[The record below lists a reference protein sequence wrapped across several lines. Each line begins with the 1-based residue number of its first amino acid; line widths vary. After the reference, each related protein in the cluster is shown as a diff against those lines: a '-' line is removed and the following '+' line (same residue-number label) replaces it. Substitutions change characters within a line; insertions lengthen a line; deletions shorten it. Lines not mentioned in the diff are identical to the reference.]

1 MFMEKISVTVITLNE
16 EKIIERCLKSLQW
29 ADEILVLDSF
39 SSDRTVELCR
49 KYTDKVFQEK
59 WQGYGKQK
67 NLCAARSSHRW
78 VLNID
83 ADEVVSPECAK
94 AIQQELEMG
103 SGHPLY
109 QFPRKNFFGSRWVR
123 FGGWYPDK
131 ISRLYDKTRVSF
143 TESRVHEKL
152 NPDDDSGLIGEPLL
166 HYSYEGLADYIDR
179 LNRYSTLFAEEK
191 GQSGWTAGLGHL
203 YLRPPLTFFK
213 NFILRQG
220 FREGFLGMFLALSAA
235 FYTYLKYAKT
245 RKI

>member
-1 MFMEKISVTVITLNE
+1 MEKISVTVITLNE
-16 EKIIERCLKSLQW
+16 EKNIERCLKSLQW
-29 ADEILVLDSF
+29 ADEIVVLDSF
-39 SSDRTVELCR
+39 STDRTMEICR
-49 KYTDKVFQEK
+49 RYTEKVFQEK

-67 NLCAARSSHRW
+67 NLCADRTSHRW

-94 AIQQELEMG
+94 AIQEKLENVPR
-103 SGHPLY
+103 HPLY
-109 QFPRKNFFGSRWVR
+109 QFPRKNFFGNRWVR

-131 ISRLYDKTRVSF
+131 ISRLYDKTKISF
-143 TESRVHEKL
+143 KESSVHEKL
-152 NPDDDSGLIGEPLL
+152 HPDNDTGLIGEPLI
-166 HYSYEGLADYIDR
+166 HYSYEGLADYMER

-191 GQSGWTAGLGHL
+191 GRSGWTAGCAHL

-213 NFILRQG
+213 NFVLRQG
-220 FREGFLGMFLALSAA
+220 FREGFLGMFLALAAA